1 MITNRSELPIDVP
14 FSLSCVDCDCDS
26 PDTLEEAL
34 AAGWTDIQY
43 TPDGLAENFLGY
55 CPECTVRV
63 NRPGSASSD
72 TGDASCPDRQ

>member
-1 MITNRSELPIDVP
+1 MTDLSHLPRDVP

-26 PDTLEEAL
+26 PDSLEAAL

-55 CPECTVRV
+55 CPECTVLLDL
-63 NRPGSASSD
+63 PGGVPPPMPDS
-72 TGDASCPDRQ
+72 SCPDRQ